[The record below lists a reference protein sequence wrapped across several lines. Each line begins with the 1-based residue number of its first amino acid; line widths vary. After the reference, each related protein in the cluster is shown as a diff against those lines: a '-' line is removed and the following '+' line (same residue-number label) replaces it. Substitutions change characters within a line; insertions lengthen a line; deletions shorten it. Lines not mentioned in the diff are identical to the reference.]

1 MPERIIF
8 RTVISFQY
16 NPVNIKAK
24 QHIIWWVLFGV
35 AGLIIFFALRGSI
48 DFHAGASIEM
58 SRDSAL
64 EHNIQLLQRLGMET
78 DTIAAIPFRQ
88 QNYGIYMS
96 LRDSLE
102 DELPKLQQLNESGFH
117 LNGWDIVTSGQ
128 LSMNES
134 FSLTAGGIYNSSGI
148 YRIQIDN
155 GGKVKKFLPNTEEDA
170 QPFLAGNSTRE
181 IAERVVGDVF
191 EYDLNQFSHASIDT
205 SDSGTMNS
213 FIPADQQSAERV
225 VPEGGETTFTWRE
238 IVGPGE
244 YQTIIELDLQ
254 PSVRQIQSDT
264 LYQEVPGAEITRFEA
279 YHELEEIAPASLPDH
294 YIAFFIFGIALITL
308 LVFIEGLYQL
318 FKGKAD
324 WKRTLILAVLVALGI
339 FVWRLLFLFN
349 FLEIVSLQI
358 SLVLMF
364 NQLVFG
370 VVMGIFAALAYIG
383 WEAYARTE
391 KRFQMNLVD
400 AFWRRKLYLRETGNA
415 IIKGFSL
422 GGIMLGVLAVT
433 LFSLGLFLIQS
444 DSQFGFTEPM
454 NKPLWLSLNLS
465 VLTNSVLVS
474 VAVIGIMHN
483 VSSKWIRN
491 QFLAVTVSVLA
502 GGLIFAGIGRT
513 FATNGAMV
521 EEFIVFIALAI
532 PVFVVYHVAG
542 ILSVFAGWWFYSSMI
557 AILPYMGSTSIEV
570 VMISWLQ
577 FSIALVIGVF
587 GFIAYRY
594 APPLST
600 VDRYVPE
607 YERRMLR
614 SLRIENEMQIARE
627 SQSQLL
633 PLKAPDIKGV
643 DLFGY
648 FIPSSEVGGDYFDYI
663 TGTNSEDKQ
672 VLKLTVIDVSG
683 KSMKAAMQAVF
694 TSGLLRS
701 RMNTDEPAIIL
712 REISP
717 VIHEKTDNKTFITCL
732 VVSYEP
738 VSKQLVL
745 ANAGHCYPILK
756 RNGKAEYIQTPE
768 PRYPLGMKE
777 SVPYKELSIQ
787 LQKDDL
793 VLFYSDGFPE
803 AVDPNGNHLGFD
815 EALSVIEEMETDG
828 RTSVQICSRLKEFLK
843 EFSHNTY
850 ADDTTI
856 VCLKIG

>member
-1 MPERIIF
+1 M
-8 RTVISFQY
+8 
-16 NPVNIKAK
+16 
-24 QHIIWWVLFGV
+24 
-35 AGLIIFFALRGSI
+35 AGLIVFFALRGSI
-48 DFHAGASIEM
+48 DFHAGAPIEM
-58 SRDSAL
+58 SRDSAF
-64 EHNIQLLQRLGMET
+64 EHNAQLLQRLGVET
-78 DTIAAIPFRQ
+78 DTIAVIPFRQ
-88 QNYGIYMS
+88 QNYGLYMS
-96 LRDSLE
+96 LRDSLKS
-102 DELPKLQQLNESGFH
+102 ELPKLQHLNESGFH
-117 LNGWDIVTSGQ
+117 LNGWDVITSEQ

-134 FSLTAGGIYNSSGI
+134 FSLTAGSIYNSAGT
-148 YRIQIDN
+148 YRVQFDN
-155 GGKVKKFLPNTEEDA
+155 RGKVKKFLANTSKDVL
-170 QPFLAGNSTRE
+170 PFIVGNSVKE
-181 IAERVVGDVF
+181 IAEQVAGDIF
-191 EYDLNQFSHASIDT
+191 EYDMSKYSTASVDT
-205 SDSGTMNS
+205 ADSGSINR
-213 FIPADQQSAERV
+213 FIPEDRHLQERI
-225 VPEGGETTFTWRE
+225 VPDGGETKFTWRE

-254 PSVRQIQSDT
+254 PSVHQIPSDT
-264 LYQEVPGAEITRFEA
+264 LYQEVPGAEIIRFEA
-279 YHELEEIAPASLPDH
+279 YHELEDVSQEALSDH
-294 YIAFFIFGIALITL
+294 YLAFFIFGIALITL
-308 LVFIEGLYQL
+308 LVFIEGLFQL

-324 WKRTLILAVLVALGI
+324 WKRTLIVAVLVAFGI
-339 FVWRLLFLFN
+339 FVWRLIFLFN
-349 FLEIVSLQI
+349 FMEIVSLQI

-370 VVMGIFAALAYIG
+370 IVMGIFAALAYIG
-383 WEAYARTE
+383 WEAYARSE

-400 AFWRRKLYLRETGNA
+400 AFWRGKVYLRETGNA

-422 GGIMLGVLAVT
+422 GGIMLGVLAVAT
-433 LFSLGLFLIQS
+433 YSLGLFLIQS
-444 DSQFGFTEPM
+444 DSQFGFAEPM

-465 VLTNSVLVS
+465 VFTNSALVS
-474 VAVIGIMHN
+474 IAIIGVIHN

-491 QFLAVTVSVLA
+491 QVLAVAVSVLV

-513 FATNGAMV
+513 FATNGSML

-542 ILSVFAGWWFYSSMI
+542 IISVFAGWWFYSCMI
-557 AILPYMGSTSIEV
+557 AILPYMGSSSIEV

-607 YERRMLR
+607 YERKMLR

-663 TGTNSEDKQ
+663 TGTNSDGKQ

-732 VVSYEP
+732 VGSYEP

-777 SVPYKELSIQ
+777 TVPYKELSIQ

-803 AVDPNGNHLGFD
+803 AVDTKGNHLGFD
-815 EALSVIEEMETDG
+815 EALMVIEEMETDG

-843 EFSHNTY
+843 KFSSNTY